1 MKKGKRYQKAAK
13 FFDKTKVY
21 SIDEALDILE
31 KFPHAKFDESVEVHI
46 RTKIDP
52 KKTDQQIRGTVD
64 LPFGT
69 GKEVMIVAFT
79 ETQQKEAQKA
89 GADIVGGE
97 ELIEKLKKGK
107 IKEFDL
113 AVATPEMMPK
123 LAQVAKI
130 LGPKGLMPNPK
141 TQTVGPKIAP
151 LIEGLK
157 KGRASYKSDRSGNL
171 HLAIGKRSFSKN
183 QLKENFKAFLENVKK
198 NKPDA
203 VKGIFIRSVSI
214 SGTMT
219 PGIKVKD

>member
-1 MKKGKRYQKAAK
+1 MKKGKNYRKALEL
-13 FFDKTKVY
+13 FDKSKTY
-21 SIDEALDILE
+21 SIDEALEILE
-31 KFPHAKFDESVEVHI
+31 KFPKARFDEAVEVHI
-46 RTKIDP
+46 RTKIDA

-69 GKEVMIVAFT
+69 GKKVVIAAFT
-79 ETQQKEAQKA
+79 ESQQAEAQKA

-97 ELIEKLKKGK
+97 DLIEKVKAGK
-107 IKEFDL
+107 AEEFDV

-123 LAQVAKI
+123 LAQIAKI

-157 KGRASYKSDRSGNL
+157 KGRASYKSDKSGNL
-171 HLAIGKRSFSKN
+171 HLAIGKRSFSKD
-183 QLKENFKAFLENVKK
+183 QLKENFQAFLEDVNK
-198 NKPDA
+198 NKPAA
-203 VKGIFIRSVSI
+203 VKGALIRSISI

-219 PGIKVKD
+219 PGIKVKA